1 MPVGGASLGTAG
13 SLCREWDSVALGWRR
28 AGRGRSRSALRCEP
42 ETVIVLLALGFL
54 IELALLAAMSAV
66 GARLASPVWLRR
78 FLSVAFAA
86 ATGTLGGLLLSPN
99 RHGQGPL
106 SVRVVIELAL
116 FAVATVGLAWAG
128 RLAWAL
134 VLAAGELAVLGGLWV
149 RLRI

>member
-1 MPVGGASLGTAG
+1 M
-13 SLCREWDSVALGWRR
+13 
-28 AGRGRSRSALRCEP
+28 
-42 ETVIVLLALGFL
+42 LLALGFL